1 MLAPGV
7 FGNWRGDADT
17 EAISRIV
24 CTHVFVHY
32 TASSEDLQLRMKAW
46 IEGLEWHQAW
56 NSIGIL
62 SQGFHLKESAQDIT
76 GFLWDPL
83 SGQGL

>member
-1 MLAPGV
+1 MSLFWESFSECRGGLETSSGGTAFHLYMLAPGV
-7 FGNWRGDADT
+7 VGNWKGDADT

-46 IEGLEWHQAW
+46 IEGLE
-56 NSIGIL
+56 
-62 SQGFHLKESAQDIT
+62 
-76 GFLWDPL
+76 
-83 SGQGL
+83 

>member
-46 IEGLEWHQAW
+46 IERLELHLNWDFSRSGKPDPGFSRSWKFHQ
-56 NSIGIL
+56 G
-62 SQGFHLKESAQDIT
+62 GRLKTI
-76 GFLWDPL
+76 
-83 SGQGL
+83 